1 VPETNQARRPADH
14 TNAVGAL
21 ASMSTAG
28 EGGPGPLD
36 DAQLIR
42 AAQRGN
48 SVAFEQLV
56 QQYDRAILRLTVH
69 LTGSHQDGQDMYQEA
84 FLRAYKSLPRFR
96 FECSFYTWI
105 YRIATNLCLDHL
117 RRRSRSRELSITISS
132 EDDDRELLDRI
143 PDQSTVANPERNLTC
158 RVLRERIARALSNL
172 SPRERMV
179 FELKHYHGLHMRTV
193 AGILRTTEGTARNTL
208 FRATQKLRVQLSCYD
223 SILVRRS

>member
-14 TNAVGAL
+14 TNAIGAL
-21 ASMSTAG
+21 ACMSTAG
-28 EGGPGPLD
+28 EGGPGRLD

-42 AAQRGN
+42 AAQRGDAA
-48 SVAFEQLV
+48 AFEQLV

-69 LTGSHQDGQDMYQEA
+69 LTGSHHDGQDIYQEA

-117 RRRSRSRELSITISS
+117 RRCSRRRELSITISS

-143 PDQSTVANPERNLTC
+143 PDQSTVANPERNLTG
-158 RVLRERIARALSNL
+158 RVLGERIARALSNL
-172 SPRERMV
+172 SSRERMV

-223 SILVRRS
+223 SIRVRRS